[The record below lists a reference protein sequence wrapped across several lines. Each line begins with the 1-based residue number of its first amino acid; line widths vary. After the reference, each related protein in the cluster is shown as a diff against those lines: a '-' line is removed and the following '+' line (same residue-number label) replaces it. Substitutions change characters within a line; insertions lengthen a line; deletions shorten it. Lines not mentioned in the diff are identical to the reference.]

1 MAYEEIT
8 AVLGGWPGFVVRQV
22 TREPGGTRS
31 GAPQVT
37 IALEPIPG
45 TQRYCSRCG
54 QLTTQ
59 VHDVAE
65 RRIPELPILDAET
78 WFVLALARL
87 GGPDFGATVEAL
99 AWL

>member
-1 MAYEEIT
+1 M
-8 AVLGGWPGFVVRQV
+8 RQV

-54 QLTTQ
+54 RATTQ

-65 RRIPELPILDAET
+65 RRIRELPILDAET
-78 WFVLALARL
+78 WLVLPLARVACPTC
-87 GGPDFGATVEAL
+87 GPTVEAL
-99 AWL
+99 PWL